1 MRLER
6 AVGILVMFVVLS
18 AGGCTLEAHYPPG
31 EIAPKDP
38 VQEKITS
45 GQVHQVGKYAIRP
58 VARFQVEARVL
69 STERYRFDRGAA
81 LSPIDLALGWGPMSD
96 QTVLDQ
102 IQISQGGR
110 FYRWRVKNYPIPRR
124 QIIEHSANMHMIP
137 ANDEVRKDLLAVRT
151 GDIVQFEGY
160 LVVASSQDGSIWNTS
175 TTRKDSGAGACELV
189 WVESIISYSPDMVT
203 SDYGF

>member
-6 AVGILVMFVVLS
+6 AVGILVMFIVLS
-18 AGGCTLEAHYPPG
+18 AVGCTLEVRYPPG
-31 EIAPKDP
+31 EIAPTDP
-38 VQEKITS
+38 VQEKLTS
-45 GQVHQVGKYAIRP
+45 AQVHRVGKYAIRP
-58 VARFQVEARVL
+58 VARFEVEARVL

-102 IQISQGGR
+102 IHISQGGR

-137 ANDEVRKDLLAVRT
+137 ANDEVRKDLLAVRA
-151 GDIVQFEGY
+151 GEIVQFEGY

-189 WVESIISYSPDMVT
+189 WVESIFSYSPDMT
-203 SDYGF
+203 ASDF